1 MYDTGKIP
9 GDHGAFALVAGG
21 KASCTLVKHIFNLLT
36 LSMVLVFLFE
46 DIIKAF
52 GPLDPTVVH
61 SAANAAGIKGAN
73 APQSTETIGS
83 RRRKD
88 TSHIKVTRILQR
100 FGYYLS
106 VW

>member
-1 MYDTGKIP
+1 
-9 GDHGAFALVAGG
+9 
-21 KASCTLVKHIFNLLT
+21 
-36 LSMVLVFLFE
+36 MVLVFLFE

-88 TSHIKVTRILQR
+88 TSHIKVTRILQNPTLWILLECIVTQMIR
-100 FGYYLS
+100 RPIRVFDKRTET
-106 VW
+106 